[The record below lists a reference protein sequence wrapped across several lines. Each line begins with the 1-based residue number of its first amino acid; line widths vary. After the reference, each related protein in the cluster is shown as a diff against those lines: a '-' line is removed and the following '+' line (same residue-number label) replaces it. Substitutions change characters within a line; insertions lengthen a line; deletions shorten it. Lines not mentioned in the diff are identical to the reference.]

1 MLKTIEH
8 GPLAP
13 VLTDQVIVP
22 NELLNNL
29 IETINS
35 TVELVNEHARKLS
48 ELNAQLIQHT
58 EDLSSLAKIV
68 EEIYNET

>member
-1 MLKTIEH
+1 MLKTIEQ

-22 NELLNNL
+22 NELLNTL

-48 ELNAQLIQHT
+48 ELNAQISQHT

>member
-1 MLKTIEH
+1 MKNIEH

-22 NELLNNL
+22 NKLFNE
-29 IETINS
+29 IVTTINEIVE
-35 TVELVNEHARKLS
+35 TVNDQSAEILKMS
-48 ELNAQLIQHT
+48 EKIAQHT
-58 EDLSSLAKIV
+58 EDLSSLAKII